1 MSAKSIGYSGVK
13 LVAGSYTQALL
24 TLSSSKQILGIQ
36 SQDLTGDAD
45 NLIAEV
51 NSIGDTITTIET
63 TQSSI
68 KDKLKEVEEELETI
82 DIAEEESTYETQL
95 ETYQNLLTKYNALAT
110 KPIAVIVKEVS
121 TTTLAE
127 DTFGPSYQVLEG
139 PFNLTEGTYSVCCSF
154 QVSYG
159 DDVLPSVNVGL
170 IEDGL
175 DIQTGYQLGIA
186 KFDGNWKANG
196 DEPYVVCS
204 GAFEVIIPK
213 NGLDVNLIIAGSPD
227 SEEGATGGRVSD
239 NWTPDFGLQDC
250 GSEYIDVKANPPP
263 VFGSSR
269 AIQIVKLNSDGN
281 PSP

>member
-45 NLIAEV
+45 DLIAEV
-51 NSIGDTITTIET
+51 DSISDTITTIET

-110 KPIAVIVKEVS
+110 KPIAEIVLEVP
-121 TTTLAE
+121 TTTLALNAFSNTYE
-127 DTFGPSYQVLEG
+127 VLQG
-139 PFNLTEGTYSVCCSF
+139 PFNLTEGTYSVCCCF
-154 QVSYG
+154 QAYYPN
-159 DDVLPSVNVGL
+159 DVLPSVNIGL

-186 KFDGNWKANG
+186 KFDGFWAVNNL
-196 DEPYVVCS
+196 PYIVCN

-227 SEEGATGGRVSD
+227 SAGTDGRISND
-239 NWTPDFGLQDC
+239 WTPDFGLQDC
-250 GSEYIDVKANPPP
+250 GSEYTDVKDNPPP
-263 VFGSSR
+263 VFGSPR

-281 PSP
+281 PPP

>member
-45 NLIAEV
+45 DLIAEV
-51 NSIGDTITTIET
+51 DSIGDTITTIET

-95 ETYQNLLTKYNALAT
+95 ETYQTLLTKYNALAT
-110 KPIAVIVKEVS
+110 KPIAEIVKEVS

-227 SEEGATGGRVSD
+227 SEEGATGGRVAD

-250 GSEYIDVKANPPP
+250 GSEYEDVKANPPP

-269 AIQIVKLNSDGN
+269 AIQIVKLNSDVN